1 MQQRAPPTAAAP
13 AAPALPR
20 RPRSPTGPAAGPPRR
35 EGSRPQDGHGQD
47 EQEAAVHQ
55 IQDDLKREQLL
66 GKKMHFKEDDD
77 LPGMGQFYCT
87 PCARHFINEEHYNTH
102 CRGKLH
108 RRRMKDVAQEQY
120 SQAEAEAGAGKSRE
134 VLPPVRACAPAAAAA
149 AADGAMDL

>member
-1 MQQRAPPTAAAP
+1 MGTGKTSKK
-13 AAPALPR
+13 
-20 RPRSPTGPAAGPPRR
+20 PRSTAKVKKYKKRHQTSRR
-35 EGSRPQDGHGQD
+35 LRDID
-47 EQEAAVHQ
+47 Q